1 MKKTVVALSTLAWIA
16 IAAVAAPS
24 QAQSIAEFYKGKTIK
39 FIIASRSGGTYD
51 TWARIIVR
59 HMGKHIPGNPKFL
72 PQNMPGGGQIKA
84 ANHLFNIAPKDG
96 TVIGIISRN
105 LPTRAILNHP
115 AVKFVP
121 AKFNWLGS
129 PELTNRI
136 CVAMKGVK
144 VQKGEDLFSHQL
156 IVGGAGAGTAV
167 STTPNLLRALVGM
180 KFKLVEGYGGA
191 AEVVLAMERGEV
203 EGICQSLSGFRTSR
217 PGWIESGKV
226 RVLFNMER
234 NPVPGLNAPSITKF
248 LKTEDQRKMIAFYSS
263 NVELGRPIVAPPGV
277 PKDRIEALRRAF
289 DATMTDKDFVAEVKK
304 QGLEINALTGEELTR
319 RILALAATPEDTVK
333 KTESMLKKLNPT
345 FTQTV
350 KVTGTKRKGR
360 RVSFMD
366 KGNEMTVRVSGSRTK
381 VTIGGKKAKRSKI
394 KVGMTCEI
402 THQGPNSRA
411 KKIACQ

>member
-1 MKKTVVALSTLAWIA
+1 MKKSILILSALASIAFAGLAP
-16 IAAVAAPS
+16 PS
-24 QAQSIAEFYKGKTIK
+24 EAQSIAEFYQGKTIK
-39 FIIASRSGGTYD
+39 FIIASRPGGTYD
-51 TWARIIVR
+51 TWARLIVR

-84 ANHLFNIAPKDG
+84 ANHLFNIAAKDG

-121 AKFNWLGS
+121 AEFNWLGS
-129 PELTNRI
+129 PELTHRI

-144 VQKGEDLFSHQL
+144 VQKGEDLFTYQL

-217 PGWIESGKV
+217 PGWIKSGKV
-226 RVLFNMER
+226 KVLFNLETK
-234 NPVPGLNAPSITKF
+234 PVPGLGAPSVFKF
-248 LKTEDQRKMIAFYSS
+248 LKTEDQRNMIAFYSS

-277 PKDRIEALRRAF
+277 PKDRIQALRRAF
-289 DATMTDKDFVAEVKK
+289 DKTMKDKAFGAEVKK
-304 QGLEINALTGEELTR
+304 QGLKIKALTGEELTR
-319 RILALAATPEDTVK
+319 RILALAATPADTVK

-360 RVSFMD
+360 RISFKD
-366 KGNEMTVRVSGSRTK
+366 KGNEMTVRISGSRTK

-402 THQGPNSRA
+402 THQGSGSRA
-411 KKIACQ
+411 KKIACK